1 MARRRHAAIHNNL
14 PGRLLDAYSFPS
26 RHHRRLALNASDE
39 CLFRGIFRRMLS
51 ALFMSVST
59 RSRRS
64 DGGIERWALIQRSSL
79 MASKAK
85 GKAELDATKSHRKIL
100 VNEIVS
106 QSARILAASDAERLT
121 LVQSE
126 GSGLKRRVSLLLS
139 DLEANPGQRS
149 VTLCAAWWT
158 LNVAEKAS

>member
-1 MARRRHAAIHNNL
+1 
-14 PGRLLDAYSFPS
+14 
-26 RHHRRLALNASDE
+26 
-39 CLFRGIFRRMLS
+39 
-51 ALFMSVST
+51 
-59 RSRRS
+59 
-64 DGGIERWALIQRSSL
+64 